1 MLSHILHFSIERR
14 GVVLGLACAVAL
26 AGAFALSRL
35 PIDAVPD
42 ITNNQVQVNVEIEGL
57 TPLDVERQVT
67 FPIETALAGIEG
79 LEYTRS
85 LSRSGFAQV
94 TAVFADGVDIYYARQ
109 QIGERIGEARESL
122 APGVEPRMGP
132 IATGLGEVAM
142 YAVEFAHVDG
152 VGAPIAADDEAG
164 WRADG
169 AYLTPEGLR
178 LTTDVERIAYLRT
191 VHDWIVRPQL
201 RTVDGIAGVDAI
213 GGYDKQFVVAP
224 DPARLLSYGLTIADV
239 RAAIEA
245 NNRSIGAAPIEIR
258 GEGHVVRSDGRVQDI
273 GDLAEI
279 VLTVRDGTP
288 IRVRDVADVAIGR
301 ELRTGTATHDGAES
315 VVGTTLMRIG
325 GNSRAVAKAV
335 RERLDGI
342 ASSLP
347 PGIGVRMLYDRA
359 TLVDATIRT
368 VRNNLVE
375 GAALVIAVLFLLLGN
390 LRGAL
395 IAAAVIPLSMLIAAI
410 GMERF
415 GISGNLMSLGALDFG
430 IIVDSAVII
439 VENCVRRLGA
449 RQHEL
454 GRVLTRRERFAEVY
468 QATMQ
473 VRQATLF
480 GEAIIILVYV
490 PILTLSGIEG
500 KMFHPMAMTVI
511 LALAGA
517 FVLSLTVVPALVA
530 LLLRGR
536 ISEQENVVMRWA
548 KSAYAPVI
556 DATLRWRWFVVASAL
571 LIVAATLWLA
581 TRLGQ
586 EFIPRLDEGD
596 LAMQSVR
603 ITSTGIEQSTLMQ
616 REVERALLTVPEVA
630 YVFSKTG
637 TAEAAFDPMPPSVS
651 DAFIM
656 LKPRPQ
662 WPDPALT
669 KAALIEKVRVAVE
682 AVPGNRYIF
691 TQPIELRF
699 NELLSGVRGDL
710 AVKIFGDSF
719 GDLLFAGDDV
729 ASALRLVPGASDVTV
744 ESVSGLPSLSISVDR
759 AACARLGL
767 NVADV
772 QDVVGAALGGADAG
786 QVFEGDRRFDIVV
799 RLSDA
804 IRRDLPSIER
814 LPIPLPGDG
823 GDGGQRFVPL
833 SSVAAVEIG
842 EGLNQVSRENGK
854 RRIVV
859 QANVRGRDLGSFVAE
874 AQEIVRTRVPLP
886 ANTWI
891 EWGGQFENLV
901 AAKRRLQIV
910 VPVCLALIGVLLFA
924 TFGTITHAALV
935 FTGVPLALCGGIV
948 GLAVRGMPFSIS
960 AAVGF
965 IALSGVAVLNSLVM
979 VSTINQLRG
988 EGRARDDAIRDGSL
1002 MRLRPVLMT
1011 ALVASL
1017 GFVPMA
1023 FASGQGAEVQRP
1035 LATVVIAG
1043 IVSST
1048 LLTLIVLP
1056 ALYRLV
1062 HRADEPAPPGSVE
1075 GR

>member
-1 MLSHILHFSIERR
+1 MLSHILHFSINRR
-14 GVVLGLACAVAL
+14 GLVLGMAFAIAL
-26 AGAFALSRL
+26 AGAFALNRL

-109 QIGERIGEARESL
+109 QISERLGEARESM

-132 IATGLGEVAM
+132 ISTGLGEVAM

-152 VGAPIAADDEAG
+152 VGATIVDDEPG
-164 WRADG
+164 WQADG
-169 AYLTPEGLR
+169 TYLTPEGLR
-178 LTTDVERIAYLRT
+178 LGTDVERIAYLRT

-201 RTVDGIAGVDAI
+201 RTVAGIAGVDAI
-213 GGYDKQFVVAP
+213 GGYEKQFVVAP

-245 NNRSIGAAPIEIR
+245 NNQSIGAAPIEIR
-258 GEGHVVRSDGRVQDI
+258 GEGHVVRSDGRVQGVD
-273 GDLAEI
+273 DLAEI
-279 VLTVRDGTP
+279 VLAVRGGTP

-301 ELRTGTATHDGAES
+301 ELRTGTATHDGVES
-315 VVGTTLMRIG
+315 VIGTTLMRIG
-325 GNSRAVAKAV
+325 GNSRTVAKAV
-335 RERLDGI
+335 TERLDGI
-342 ASSLP
+342 AASLP
-347 PGIGVRMLYDRA
+347 PGIVVRALYDRA

-395 IAAAVIPLSMLIAAI
+395 IAAAVIPLSMLFAAI

-415 GISGNLMSLGALDFG
+415 HISGNLMSLGALDFG

-454 GRVLTRRERFAEVY
+454 GRLLTREERFATVY

-517 FVLSLTVVPALVA
+517 FILSLTVVPALVA
-530 LLLRGR
+530 LLMRGR
-536 ISEQENVVMRWA
+536 ISEQENLVMRWA
-548 KSAYAPVI
+548 KSAYAPVVE
-556 DATLRWRWFVVASAL
+556 ATLRWRWFVVSSAL
-571 LIVAATLWLA
+571 VAVVATLLLA

-586 EFIPRLDEGD
+586 EFIPKLDEGD
-596 LAMQSVR
+596 MAMQSVR

-656 LKPRPQ
+656 LKPRAQ
-662 WPDPALT
+662 WADARLT
-669 KAALIEKVRVAVE
+669 KAALVEKVRSVVE
-682 AVPGNRYIF
+682 RVPGNRYIF

-729 ASALRLVPGASDVTV
+729 ASALRLVPGASEVSV
-744 ESVSGLPSLSISVDR
+744 ESVSGLPSLAISVDR

-772 QDVVGAALGGADAG
+772 QDVVGAALGGTEAG

-799 RLSDA
+799 RLADA
-804 IRRDLPSIER
+804 IRRDLPAIER
-814 LPIPLPGDG
+814 LPIPLPDEG
-823 GDGGQRFVPL
+823 GGERFVPL
-833 SSVAAVEIG
+833 SSVATVEIS

-874 AQEIVRTRVPLP
+874 AQEVVRTRVQLP

-901 AAKRRLQIV
+901 AAKERLQLV
-910 VPVCLALIGVLLFA
+910 VPICLALIGVLLFA
-924 TFGTITHAALV
+924 TFGTIKHAALV

-948 GLAVRGMPFSIS
+948 GLFVRGMPFSIS

-965 IALSGVAVLNSLVM
+965 IALSGVAVLN
-979 VSTINQLRG
+979 
-988 EGRARDDAIRDGSL
+988 
-1002 MRLRPVLMT
+1002 
-1011 ALVASL
+1011 
-1017 GFVPMA
+1017 
-1023 FASGQGAEVQRP
+1023 
-1035 LATVVIAG
+1035 
-1043 IVSST
+1043 
-1048 LLTLIVLP
+1048 
-1056 ALYRLV
+1056 
-1062 HRADEPAPPGSVE
+1062 
-1075 GR
+1075 